1 MSELDPLPPRYP
13 APPVNL
19 KPISS
24 WKWIASIAGVLALC
38 AAIVFVYKSFKGV
51 MRQADPLIAGLHAKM
66 VRGDDAGIFADSDPS
81 YRQRVGE
88 GKSDAI
94 FKKIHDQLGAPRT
107 ATCFSQQMPSDTQ
120 LGTVLIL
127 SCSTTFDRGIGSEA
141 MMMRKSDSGYRM
153 MTYSLQS
160 SVLSVTSD

>member
-1 MSELDPLPPRYP
+1 
-13 APPVNL
+13 
-19 KPISS
+19 
-24 WKWIASIAGVLALC
+24 
-38 AAIVFVYKSFKGV
+38 
-51 MRQADPLIAGLHAKM
+51 
-66 VRGDDAGIFADSDPS
+66 
-81 YRQRVGE
+81 
-88 GKSDAI
+88 
-94 FKKIHDQLGAPRT
+94 
-107 ATCFSQQMPSDTQ
+107 MPSDTQ